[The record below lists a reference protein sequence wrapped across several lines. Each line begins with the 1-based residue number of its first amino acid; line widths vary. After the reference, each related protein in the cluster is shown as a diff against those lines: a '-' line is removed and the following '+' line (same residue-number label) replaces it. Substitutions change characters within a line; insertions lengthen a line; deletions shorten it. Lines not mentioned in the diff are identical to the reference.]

1 MNNEKI
7 VREPLFHVTKRT
19 EISVKRQILA
29 RVIAFFTGLLICCI
43 ICAIC
48 YKEKGNPWIVIRS
61 LFEGSFGTERKRWL
75 LLQNTALL
83 LGVGCALI
91 PAFKM
96 KFWNLGGNG
105 QVLIGALVTIAC
117 MRNYGGRM
125 PDAVVWL
132 IMLVSA
138 VLCGALW
145 AAIPAVFKAF
155 FKTNESLFTLMMN
168 YIASGLVVY
177 FIKEW
182 SGPFASGSLAT
193 VKVAHL
199 PRIGGNDFLLI
210 IIVAALMCAAMFVYM
225 KYTKHGFEASVVGES
240 ENTARYIGI
249 NVKKTIIRT
258 LALSGALCGL
268 IGFLIAG
275 AMDHTV
281 SSETAQN
288 LGFTAII
295 AVWIAK
301 MNPLCAIAS
310 SFGIIF
316 MTQGMAELQTVVQV
330 SDSSVA
336 NMIVGIMY
344 FCIIGCE
351 FFVYYALNIRKKKVL
366 SGDVAENDKAEKV
379 ETENAAENSG
389 AENLKEDG
397 GEAKKEDEKC

>member
-7 VREPLFHVTKRT
+7 IHEPLFHVTKRT

-29 RVIAFFTGLLICCI
+29 RVIAFATGLFVCCLICL
-43 ICAIC
+43 IC
-48 YKEKGNPWIVIRS
+48 YKQKGNPWVVIKS
-61 LFEGSFGTERKRWL
+61 LFEGNFGTERKRWVL
-75 LLQNTALL
+75 FRDTALL
-83 LGVGCALI
+83 LGVGIALI

-105 QVLIGALVTIAC
+105 QVLIAALATVAC
-117 MRNYGGRM
+117 MRAYGGKV
-125 PDAVVWL
+125 PDGVCWL
-132 IMLVSA
+132 LMFLSA
-138 VLCGALW
+138 VICGAAW
-145 AAIPAVFKAF
+145 AVIPAVFKAF

-168 YIASGLVVY
+168 YIAAGLATY

-182 SGPFASGSLAT
+182 SGQYGSGSLPIIKT
-193 VKVAHL
+193 GHL
-199 PRIGGNDFLLI
+199 PKVGGNDFLLI
-210 IIVAALMCAAMFVYM
+210 IIVAAIMCALMFVYM
-225 KYTKHGFEASVVGES
+225 KYTKHGFEAGVVGES

-258 LALSGALCGL
+258 LAISGALCGI

-275 AMDHTV
+275 AKDHTI
-281 SSETAQN
+281 TAESAKN

-301 MNPLCAIAS
+301 MHPLGTIAS

-316 MTQGMAELQTVVQV
+316 ITNGMGEFQTAVGV

-336 NMIVGIMY
+336 EMMVGIMY

-351 FFVYYALNIRKKKVL
+351 FFVYYMLNKRKKK
-366 SGDVAENDKAEKV
+366 DKPAEEVSAEKEV
-379 ETENAAENSG
+379 
-389 AENLKEDG
+389 
-397 GEAKKEDEKC
+397 

>member
-1 MNNEKI
+1 MNSEKV

-19 EISVKRQILA
+19 EISVKRQILS
-29 RVIAFFTGLLICCI
+29 RVIAFLTGLFVCCV

-48 YKEKGNPWIVIRS
+48 YKEKGNPWVVITS
-61 LFEGSFGTERKRWL
+61 LFKGSFGTERKRWL
-75 LLQNTALL
+75 LLQDTALL

-105 QVLIGALVTIAC
+105 QVLIGALVTVAC
-117 MRNYGGRM
+117 MRSYGGKM
-125 PDAVVWL
+125 PDGAVWL

-168 YIASGLVVY
+168 YIAEGLVVY

-193 VKVAHL
+193 IKKANL
-199 PRIGGNDFLLI
+199 PKIGGNDFLLV
-210 IIVAALMCAAMFVYM
+210 IIVAAVMCAAMFVYM

-240 ENTARYIGI
+240 ENTARYTGI

-275 AMDHTV
+275 ALDHTV

-310 SFGIIF
+310 SFGVIF
-316 MTQGMAELQTVVQV
+316 ITKGMSELQTVVGV

-351 FFVYYALNIRKKKVL
+351 FFVYYMLNVRKKKT
-366 SGDVAENDKAEKV
+366 VAERPV
-379 ETENAAENSG
+379 ESG
-389 AENLKEDG
+389 EE
-397 GEAKKEDEKC
+397 KKEENE

>member
-7 VREPLFHVTKRT
+7 VHEPLFHVTKRT

-29 RVIAFFTGLLICCI
+29 RVIAFATGLFVCCLICL
-43 ICAIC
+43 IC
-48 YKEKGNPWIVIRS
+48 YKQKGNPWVVIKS
-61 LFEGSFGTERKRWL
+61 LFEGNFGTERKSWVLFRD
-75 LLQNTALL
+75 TALL

-105 QVLIGALVTIAC
+105 QVLIGALVTVAC
-117 MRNYGGRM
+117 MRSYGGKM
-125 PDAVVWL
+125 PDGAVWL

-168 YIASGLVVY
+168 YIAEGLVVY

-193 VKVAHL
+193 IKKANL
-199 PRIGGNDFLLI
+199 PKIGGNDFLLV
-210 IIVAALMCAAMFVYM
+210 IIVAAVMCAAMFVYM

-240 ENTARYIGI
+240 ENTARYTGI

-275 AMDHTV
+275 ALDHTV

-310 SFGIIF
+310 SFGVIF
-316 MTQGMAELQTVVQV
+316 ITKGMSELQTVVGV

-351 FFVYYALNIRKKKVL
+351 FFVYYMLNVRKKKT
-366 SGDVAENDKAEKV
+366 VAETPV
-379 ETENAAENSG
+379 ESG
-389 AENLKEDG
+389 EE
-397 GEAKKEDEKC
+397 KKEENE

>member
-1 MNNEKI
+1 M
-7 VREPLFHVTKRT
+7 
-19 EISVKRQILA
+19 
-29 RVIAFFTGLLICCI
+29 CCV

-48 YKEKGNPWIVIRS
+48 YKEKGNPWVVITS
-61 LFEGSFGTERKRWL
+61 LFKGSFGTERKRWL

-351 FFVYYALNIRKKKVL
+351 FFVYYAFNIRKKKVL

-379 ETENAAENSG
+379 ETETSG
-389 AENLKEDG
+389 TENLKEDG